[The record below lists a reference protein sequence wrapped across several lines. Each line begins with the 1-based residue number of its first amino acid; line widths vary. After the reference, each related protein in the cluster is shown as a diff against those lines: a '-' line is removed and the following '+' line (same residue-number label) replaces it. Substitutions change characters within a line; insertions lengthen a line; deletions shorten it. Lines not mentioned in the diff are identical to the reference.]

1 MTVRPFAILPTLFLM
16 GTAFYC
22 SAQTETLT
30 GKSGAGG
37 FGGPIMEWSELTAIT
52 GLGMGGGGALVI
64 GDFFLGG
71 FGIGAGHGRRT
82 IDGLPYE
89 ISFGAGGVWL
99 GYTPRT
105 QKLVHPWLDLR
116 VGWGGADVQPAHRN
130 DDAAS
135 WNSSMTFMHPGIGVE
150 VNVTHWFRLAAT
162 FGYRA
167 TFGARGLPAGLGPDN
182 FSSMTGGLVFRFGR
196 FPGN

>member
-1 MTVRPFAILPTLFLM
+1 MPFQSILTVLILLLA
-16 GTAFYC
+16 GVVGH
-22 SAQTETLT
+22 AQTETLT

-64 GDFFLGG
+64 GEFFLGG

-82 IDGLPYE
+82 IDGRPYE

-99 GYTPRT
+99 GYTLLS

-116 VGWGGADVQPAHRN
+116 AGWGGADVQPQNGDGNAPE
-130 DDAAS
+130 
-135 WNSSMTFMHPGIGVE
+135 WNSQMTFLQPGIGVE
-150 VNVTHWFRLAAT
+150 VNIARWFRLAAT

-182 FSSMTGGLVFRFGR
+182 FSSMTGGLVFRFGG
-196 FPGN
+196 FPGD